1 MKASDGAGIDFIG
14 ADELD
19 NEILGADEPDNE
31 FLGADEPDNEILG
44 ADEPDNVI
52 LGSDESDTALLS
64 SDESDESA
72 NTSDGEEK
80 LHQDIRLILKEN
92 SGNVSKKWGNSEQ
105 WVLELR
111 DGRRVA
117 VPIQISLPPG
127 EVTEVL
133 GEQTHLALVPLKCSD
148 AVEVSSAQVDEND
161 VLVEDWVLDTSESTE
176 LPNVEGLSPLSV
188 EPLAFSLPLA
198 MEGQE
203 VLGVENPVKGEA
215 YSEWVQSR
223 FKGFDNFLGT
233 SLKGLENQATTF
245 LLAVEAEL
253 HRRAALEKKASD
265 LKSSGVKGI
274 RELKGLFSSIN
285 YGSTSTRR
293 SGINRERALS
303 VPK

>member
-1 MKASDGAGIDFIG
+1 MEDHPLHSSPNFKAATLLQRRVFSTPNRHNHF
-14 ADELD
+14 
-19 NEILGADEPDNE
+19 P
-31 FLGADEPDNEILG
+31 
-44 ADEPDNVI
+44 
-52 LGSDESDTALLS
+52 SKALLKVV
-64 SDESDESA
+64 
-72 NTSDGEEK
+72 NF
-80 LHQDIRLILKEN
+80 LIPK
-92 SGNVSKKWGNSEQ
+92 
-105 WVLELR
+105 
-111 DGRRVA
+111 
-117 VPIQISLPPG
+117 PP
-127 EVTEVL
+127 
-133 GEQTHLALVPLKCSD
+133 LALG
-148 AVEVSSAQVDEND
+148 AQVDENEL
-161 VLVEDWVLDTSESTE
+161 LVEDWVLDTSESTE

-293 SGINRERALS
+293 SGTNRERALS